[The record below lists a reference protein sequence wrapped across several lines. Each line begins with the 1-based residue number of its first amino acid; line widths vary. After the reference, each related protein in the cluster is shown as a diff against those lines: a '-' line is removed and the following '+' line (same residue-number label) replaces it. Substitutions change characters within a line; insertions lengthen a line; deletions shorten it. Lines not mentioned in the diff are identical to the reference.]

1 MTPIVQPDML
11 RGRPDGARPAR
22 RTRMMV
28 VDHPG
33 MFSVVQDL
41 GRYGH
46 QRYGVP
52 VNGVMDE
59 WSHRVANA
67 LVGNPAN
74 AATLE
79 CTLTGPTLRFSHD
92 ALIAL
97 CGADMRATAGE
108 RAAPMN
114 RAVLLRRGVP
124 LIFGE
129 RRQGARTY
137 LAVRGGFG
145 TAPVLNSRSTYVRG
159 GFGGF
164 EGRALRKGDQVPVDA
179 SDTGGLALERRL
191 LQSGLPFVAAAAVD
205 AAAPASSLDEI
216 RFIPGPQWA
225 AFTPAARRAFVGQ
238 AFSIT
243 NQSDRMGYR
252 LDGPA
257 LPLKAPLE
265 MISEA
270 VNFGT
275 VQVPPSGQPIVL
287 MADRQSAGGY
297 PKIAYVASADLPTLA
312 QAVPGDTLR
321 FKAITQDE
329 AEQLYRD
336 VEDQL
341 ALVQATAAQAIAP
354 NPS

>member
-1 MTPIVQPDML
+1 MTQVAQADML
-11 RGRPDGARPAR
+11 RSPSEGMRHAR
-22 RTRMMV
+22 TMS
-28 VDHPG
+28 VDQPG

-52 VNGVMDE
+52 VNGAMDE

-67 LVGNPAN
+67 LVGNPSS

-79 CTLTGPTLRFSHD
+79 CTLSGPTLRFSHD
-92 ALIAL
+92 TLIAL
-97 CGADMRATAGE
+97 CGADMRVTAGD
-108 RAAPMN
+108 RAVPMQ

-124 LIFGE
+124 LIFCE
-129 RRQGARTY
+129 RIRGARTY
-137 LAVRGGFG
+137 LAVRGGLG

-164 EGRALRKGDQVPVDA
+164 QGRALRKGDQVPLNA
-179 SDTGGLALERRL
+179 SDTGCITLERRL
-191 LQSGLPFVAAAAVD
+191 MQSGLRFVAAAAVD
-205 AAAPASSLDEI
+205 VAAPASSLDEI

-225 AFTPAARRAFVGQ
+225 AFTPAARRAFVGHP
-238 AFSIT
+238 FSIS

-257 LPLKAPLE
+257 LPLKAALE

-287 MADRQSAGGY
+287 MADRQGAGGY
-297 PKIAYVASADLPTLA
+297 PKIAYVASADLPALA
-312 QAVPGDTLR
+312 QALPGDTLQ
-321 FKAITQDE
+321 FKAITQNE
-329 AEQLYRD
+329 AEQLYWD

-341 ALVQATAAQAIAP
+341 ALVQAAAAQAIAP